1 MDILSLLSRA
11 SDVGRPG
18 TRDILPIASLVLLVA
33 GLVAAGAP
41 RRRPNIHS
49 ALSAAQHL
57 SVIGFGLLVLI
68 VVAMSIFLQPVI
80 SGIVA
85 LLQDRAPWP
94 FIAWLLRPLQIHEY
108 RKRRMH
114 ESRLHERLNELRANP
129 SHWQQTDELDS
140 LAEELRKYPSVSRT
154 KATRLGNIL
163 AAAEEDA
170 GRPYGLDSRVAL
182 PRLELLLPVSAEE
195 RLTSQRDDCFFALRF
210 CATLILGVLVSGL
223 LLADDGIWLL
233 VPALAAVFAWLS
245 YRNAVSAATSYGE
258 ILRVVFDLHRFLL
271 YDAYHLSRPADLDE
285 EQRIGMLL
293 SRFMKTGYLPAES
306 RVKWK

>member
-11 SDVGRPG
+11 SNVGRPG

-33 GLVAAGAP
+33 GLIAAGAP

-49 ALSAAQHL
+49 ALSLAQHL

-68 VVAMSIFLQPVI
+68 IVAMSIFLQPVV

-85 LLQDRAPWP
+85 LLQDRAQRP
-94 FIAWLLRPLQIHEY
+94 FIARLSRPLMRHEY
-108 RKRRMH
+108 RKRRIP
-114 ESRLHERLNELRANP
+114 EDKLRQRLADMRANP
-129 SHWQQTDELDS
+129 THWQQTDESDS
-140 LAEELRKYPSVSRT
+140 LAEELRKYPSASRT
-154 KATRLGNIL
+154 KATRVGNIL

-182 PRLELLLPVSAEE
+182 PRLELLLPESAEE

-210 CATLILGVLVSGL
+210 CATLILGVLASGL

-233 VPALAAVFAWLS
+233 IPVLAAVFAWLS

-258 ILRVVFDLHRFLL
+258 VLRVVFDLYRFLL
-271 YDAYHLSRPADLDE
+271 YDAYHLARPVNLNE
-285 EQRIGMLL
+285 EQDLGRLL
-293 SRFMKTGYLPAES
+293 SRLCR
-306 RVKWK
+306 RVICQPSLE